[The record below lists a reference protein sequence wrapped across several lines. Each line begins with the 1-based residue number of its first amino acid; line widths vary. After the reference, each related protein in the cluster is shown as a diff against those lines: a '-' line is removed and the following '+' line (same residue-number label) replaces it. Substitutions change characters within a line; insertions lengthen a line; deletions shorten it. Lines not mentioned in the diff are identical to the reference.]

1 MSGCRAGIAALARLS
16 HSWPLVRRRRAPVTP
31 RDMEARK
38 MSILAWIVLGLI
50 AGIVAKALVPGRDP
64 GGCMIT
70 IVIGIV
76 GALLGGWLSTLLG
89 FGGLAGGLD
98 LRNLVI
104 ASLGAIV
111 LLVLWRLLT
120 GRRV

>member
-1 MSGCRAGIAALARLS
+1 
-16 HSWPLVRRRRAPVTP
+16 
-31 RDMEARK
+31 

-50 AGIVAKALVPGRDP
+50 AGIIAKALVPGRDP
-64 GGCMIT
+64 GGCIVT

-98 LRNLVI
+98 VRNLVI
-104 ASLGAIV
+104 ATLGSIV
-111 LLVLWRLLT
+111 LLILWRLLS